1 MADIDYKKLAD
12 ETELAWE
19 PLFTRLQSDDE
30 KINLGAYTLLDPSNK
45 TIPHS
50 LSVTLNDI
58 AVFVNKVETFLG
70 DAQEQVMITTED
82 KNLDTSKVETVIN
95 AFFRGANDLLLN
107 QQEHPLD
114 MVVDQ
119 QTCRRGGVAAKVIF
133 DIDPSTGELK
143 PLIRVLDRKGLTFGA
158 DSKGTAWTSY
168 KTRRSRQ
175 NILLDYPDA
184 ESFMGNKTEDIEVQD
199 IWTRDFNKVLI
210 ENHEALFKPN
220 VFKDKLGNSYVPIVI
235 RIVPMGSTY
244 GTIEFWG
251 ESLLLLIRGIMP
263 ELNRLLSIA
272 QSMNQKELDHALQL
286 HVPNNELP
294 LEETPEHDKVTNS
307 TAVNEVPIGGGYDL
321 MPLGQLREQ
330 AWRFY
335 QVFEIRMQRG
345 GANAFDLG
353 TFTQT
358 MSFVALEEIAE
369 GRAQI
374 YLPRLNTRGSLY
386 DGIAKMGISQIQTS
400 GQTQFMVGT
409 QTHKVSDLDGEYD
422 IKYKYTNRSPGRDA
436 ARWQMYAG
444 IGDGLSERTKLE
456 KVIELE
462 DVDGEIR
469 QKRIEEAGI
478 LFVSVK
484 KSRAILALAE
494 EADAGSKKAKL
505 ELKLALEEL
514 GVTLDQIMAG
524 DIEPEQ
530 GIPSE
535 PQPPNALALA
545 PVLEGG
551 GGRQSPSQQALIGNN
566 GGSGNG

>member
-1 MADIDYKKLAD
+1 MADIDYKKWAD
-12 ETELAWE
+12 ETELAWN
-19 PLFTRLQSDDE
+19 PLFTRLASDDE
-30 KINLGAYTLLDPSNK
+30 LINLGAYTLLDPSNQ

-58 AVFVNKVETFLG
+58 AVFVSKVETFLG
-70 DAQEQVMITTED
+70 DAEGQPMITTKD

-95 AFFRGANDLLLN
+95 AFFRGANDLILN
-107 QQEHPLD
+107 QQEPPLD
-114 MVVDQ
+114 MTVDQ
-119 QTCRRGGVAAKVIF
+119 QTCRKGGVATKVIF
-133 DIDPSTGELK
+133 DIDPNTRELS

-175 NILLDYPDA
+175 KILLDYPDA
-184 ESFMGNKTEDIEVQD
+184 ERFMGNKTEDIEVQD

-210 ENHEALFKPN
+210 ENHEALNEKN
-220 VFKDKLGNSYVPIVI
+220 LFKDKMGNSYVPIVI

-251 ESLLLLIRGIMP
+251 ESLLFLVRGIMP
-263 ELNRLLSIA
+263 ELNRLLSVA
-272 QSMNQKELDHALQL
+272 QSLNQKELDHALQL
-286 HVPNNELP
+286 DVPPEHFP
-294 LEETPEHDKVTNS
+294 LEETPLHDDVTRAA
-307 TAVNEVPIGGGYDL
+307 AVTQTTGKGFSS

-335 QVFEIRMQRG
+335 QVFETRMQRG

-386 DGIAKMGISQIQTS
+386 DGIARMGISQIQTS
-400 GQTQFMVGT
+400 GQSQFMIGT
-409 QTHKVSDLDGEYD
+409 QTYKVSDLDGEYD
-422 IKYKYTNRSPGRDA
+422 IEHKYTNRSPGRDA
-436 ARWQMYAG
+436 ARWQMSAAAG
-444 IGDGLSERTKLE
+444 GDVSRKFKRENIL
-456 KVIELE
+456 ELE
-462 DVDGEIR
+462 DPDGEER
-469 QKRIEEAGI
+469 QLRIEEAEL
-478 LFVSVK
+478 LFPTVK
-484 KSRAILALAE
+484 KAATIMALDE
-494 EADAGSKKAKL
+494 EADAGSKKA
-505 ELKLALEEL
+505 EVFRELALEEL
-514 GVTLDQIMAG
+514 GVTMDQIMSG

-535 PQPPNALALA
+535 PQKPNPLGLST
-545 PVLEGG
+545 G
-551 GGRQSPSQQALIGNN
+551 GGRPSAPPSLTGDTGGNE
-566 GGSGNG
+566 